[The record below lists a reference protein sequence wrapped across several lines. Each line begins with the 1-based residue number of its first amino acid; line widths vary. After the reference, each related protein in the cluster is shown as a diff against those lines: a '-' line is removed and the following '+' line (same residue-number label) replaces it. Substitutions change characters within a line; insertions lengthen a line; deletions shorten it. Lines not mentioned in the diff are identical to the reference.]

1 MEMSFMR
8 KLWLFVLLSVFTAC
22 QENEN
27 ALSNLTGNEITY
39 ALQAGSAY
47 PVSGS
52 VTIKERKDGTAQ
64 IVVALSGTEGNI
76 LHPVHLHLG
85 DIATPD
91 AEIAAL
97 LNPVKGSVGTSET
110 TLSMLADE
118 SPITYEALIGL
129 NACIKVHLA
138 DSGPDRDIILAG
150 GNIGSAYAN
159 ASGRSRVEFGVCKSE

>member
-1 MEMSFMR
+1 MDITIMR
-8 KLWLFVLLSVFTAC
+8 KLWVFVLLSAFTAC

-27 ALSNLTGNEITY
+27 ALSNLTGNEVTY
-39 ALQAGSAY
+39 ALQAGSVY

-52 VTIKERKDGTAQ
+52 VTIKERKDGAAQ
-64 IVVALSGTEGNI
+64 IVVTLSGTEGNL

-97 LNPVKGSVGTSET
+97 LNPVKGNTGTSET
-110 TLSMLADE
+110 TLEMLADE
-118 SPITYEALIGL
+118 TPITYEALIAL

-150 GNIGSAYAN
+150 GNIGSAHIN
-159 ASGRSRVEFGVCKSE
+159 DSGRSRIEFGVCKSE